1 MKTFGQ
7 EVVEKP
13 QWPHD
18 QVKKLRLDLIQEE
31 LEELEDACEK
41 GTLIDVA
48 DALTD
53 ILYVVYGAG
62 HSFGIDLDKC
72 FAEVHQSNMSKLD
85 TNGKPLYNKEGKV
98 IKGPRFKIPNL
109 EKVLYE
115 RD

>member
-13 QWPHD
+13 QWPQD

-72 FAEVHQSNMSKLD
+72 FDEVHQSNMSKLD